1 MFFALGR
8 REQCGVRWF
17 ASELAFGGLI
27 RTTPSGLTMF
37 NFYAIRGKA
46 KKSRNVA
53 SACVVRCCM
62 EPSAV
67 LWCCMASSLGAL
79 FTKAGQQADV
89 VCCEQSELKGSE
101 NSKVGGGL
109 GGKRSAPACSQ
120 VWHSE
125 IFRMF
130 NRINRFQ
137 WGFSFVQRIKAV
149 GALQMQL
156 AGFSVG
162 PNAWV
167 RPSPA
172 DLQQTL

>member
-1 MFFALGR
+1 MICKRACIWR
-8 REQCGVRWF
+8 TDQNHTVR
-17 ASELAFGGLI
+17 I
-27 RTTPSGLTMF
+27 D
-37 NFYAIRGKA
+37 NVQFYAIRGKA

-67 LWCCMASSLGAL
+67 LWCCLASSFGAL

-137 WGFSFVQRIKAV
+137 
-149 GALQMQL
+149 
-156 AGFSVG
+156 
-162 PNAWV
+162 
-167 RPSPA
+167 
-172 DLQQTL
+172 